1 MIGLHYFSPP
11 KNAAGGD
18 YPHEGT
24 DAVTLATTLQLARRQ
39 GKTAIVVGDKAGFYV
54 NRILAPY
61 ITEALRCLTEGEPP
75 EKLIKR

>member
-39 GKTAIVVGDKAGFYV
+39 GKQRLWLVIKPGFMLTGFWHLILQKRYVV
-54 NRILAPY
+54 
-61 ITEALRCLTEGEPP
+61 
-75 EKLIKR
+75 